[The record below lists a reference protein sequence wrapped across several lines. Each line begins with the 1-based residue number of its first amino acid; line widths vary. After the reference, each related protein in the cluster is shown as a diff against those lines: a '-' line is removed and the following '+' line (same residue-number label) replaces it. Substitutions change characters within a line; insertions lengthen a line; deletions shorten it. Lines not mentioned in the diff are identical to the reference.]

1 MEDKRDGDDAQSAT
15 STGYHSQV
23 REREGEE
30 TEREGGK
37 KEIYFQSKSKS
48 KSYSK
53 SKSKNR
59 IHQARE
65 KNAFKCRIPRM
76 KYLFFIRSR
85 EDGGEKVR

>member
-1 MEDKRDGDDAQSAT
+1 MEMTRNQQQAQDIAAEREKGGERKRGE
-15 STGYHSQV
+15 
-23 REREGEE
+23 RERGG
-30 TEREGGK
+30 GGK